1 MKKGP
6 AARRDRDRASGHA
19 GGHLGVTQIDDMHDA
34 RFDFARVLDE
44 TAQVMATLGL
54 ERDTIPL
61 IVAGG
66 IGSHDAVRAA
76 LAAGANGVQIGTPF
90 AVTEEGDAH
99 PNFKRVLADAV
110 PDDIVEFVSVTGLPA
125 RAVRTPG
132 SIDTCVTRRASA
144 ASSVRSSNAVRPR
157 SNA

>member
-1 MKKGP
+1 MKKGRLPDAIVIEHP
-6 AARRDRDRASGHA
+6 AYA

-110 PDDIVEFVSVTGLPA
+110 PDDIVEFVSVTGLA